1 MLRTIILVG
10 VGGGVG
16 SILRY
21 LITFFSNKYFSSSFP
36 VGTFLVNVLGCLFI
50 GLLIG
55 VFEKQL
61 TLNADFRHLFVAGF
75 CGGFTTF
82 STFASENIA
91 LMQSGNYITSI
102 LYVSAS
108 VLIGLSAVFLGMLL
122 IKSAIV

>member
-1 MLRTIILVG
+1 MLRSIILVG
-10 VGGGVG
+10 IGGGAG

-21 LITFFSNKYFSSSFP
+21 LITFFSNKYFHSSFP
-36 VGTFLVNVLGCLFI
+36 LGTFLVNLLGCLFI

-61 TLNADFRHLFVAGF
+61 ALNADFRHLLIAGF

-82 STFASENIA
+82 STFASENIL
-91 LMQSGNYITSI
+91 LMQSGNYLMSV

-108 VLIGLSAVFLGMLL
+108 VLIGLSAVFLGMQL
-122 IKSAIV
+122 IKLV